1 MIVNSWDFSRAAD
14 YMPLTKGG
22 RERCINIL
30 NLMITGDKDAVK
42 KYFRESRFCRRDFW
56 VNFGSHDI
64 KRFQMIYHDKFQIR
78 RKSTGYRAICDD
90 ILRYFTVRC

>member
-1 MIVNSWDFSRAAD
+1 MIVNSWDFSRAVD

-42 KYFRESRFCRRDFW
+42 KYFR
-56 VNFGSHDI
+56 
-64 KRFQMIYHDKFQIR
+64 
-78 RKSTGYRAICDD
+78 
-90 ILRYFTVRC
+90 